1 MEENVDERYES
12 KFYDYTQPLTFQ
24 KKSKTLV
31 IVLGETRAHELTFD
45 NFKKNHFFLILKIS
59 IKLMRLNY
67 FNLEIYFFLNR
78 KFLLIALSNIFLI
91 LKFIC

>member
-1 MEENVDERYES
+1 MEENVDVRYES

-45 NFKKNHFFLILKIS
+45 NFKKNVIDELETDLCLCIGVSTSYDYNNPF
-59 IKLMRLNY
+59 Y
-67 FNLEIYFFLNR
+67 NLAKS
-78 KFLLIALSNIFLI
+78 KFLYN
-91 LKFIC
+91 